1 MPAEPRR
8 LALSARGSRV
18 PWRSL
23 GATALGHRYVAAL
36 VCGAL
41 TPLALAPLSWW
52 PVAII
57 ASAGLCHLLRGSAPR
72 RAFALAWWFGAG
84 LFGVG
89 ASWIYV
95 SIHTYGNASAI
106 LAGGL
111 VLLFVSGLAAVFA
124 APFALYGYL
133 NGSHP
138 ATTLL
143 AFPGIW
149 VLGEWWR
156 GWLLTGFPWLYLGYG
171 HLDTWL
177 AGWAPVGGVLTL
189 SGMVALCGALLANAG
204 AARRFPTTIGTG
216 LAAVLVL
223 WGAGAWLQGRA
234 WTTPLDSAAFGFA
247 LVQPAVP
254 QTTRWDPAA
263 LPAILADVSATTAAL
278 WRHDLIVWPESAIPR
293 LRHQVRDYLTTLN
306 ADAGRHG
313 AALIVGMPTASP
325 AHQYLN
331 SVIALGTARG
341 EYHKRHLVP
350 FGEYVPLEHWLRGI
364 IAFFDLPMSMF
375 SSGPPR
381 QALLALGETRI
392 ATAICYEIAYPD
404 LVAADAGAA
413 NLLLTVSND
422 TWFGAS
428 LGPLQHLQ
436 MAQMRALENG
446 KPLLRATNDG
456 ITASVDALG
465 HINARLP
472 RFGRGVLSGRVTP
485 RAGATPFSRWQS
497 RPVVLVAALLCLLA
511 WWVRQRMRVPG
522 DR

>member
-1 MPAEPRR
+1 MPVESRPP
-8 LALSARGSRV
+8 ALSARGS
-18 PWRSL
+18 
-23 GATALGHRYVAAL
+23 HYVAAL
-36 VCGAL
+36 GCGAA

-57 ASAGLCHLLRGSAPR
+57 ATAGLCHLLRGCAPR
-72 RAFALAWWFGAG
+72 RAFALAWWFGVG

-95 SIHTYGNASAI
+95 SIHTYGNASVI
-106 LAGGL
+106 LASGL
-111 VLLFVSGLAAVFA
+111 VLLFVLGLAAVFA
-124 APFALYGYL
+124 APFTLYGYL
-133 NGSHP
+133 NAVHP
-138 ATTLL
+138 ATALL

-177 AGWAPVGGVLTL
+177 AGWAPVGGVLAV
-189 SGMVALCGALLANAG
+189 SGIVALCGALVATVG
-204 AARRFPTTIGTG
+204 DARRCPATVGTG

-223 WGAGAWLQGRA
+223 WGAGGWLQGRA
-234 WTTPLDSAAFGFA
+234 WTTPMDSAALTVA

-278 WRHDLIVWPESAIPR
+278 WRHDLILWPESAIPR
-293 LRHQVRDYLTTLN
+293 LRHQVRDYLAALS
-306 ADAGRHG
+306 ADASRHG
-313 AALIVGMPTASP
+313 AALMVGIPTASP
-325 AHQYLN
+325 THQYLN

-341 EYHKRHLVP
+341 EYHKRRLVP
-350 FGEYVPLEHWLRGI
+350 FGEYVPLEHWLRGL

-381 QALLALGETRI
+381 QAPLVLGATRV

-404 LVAADAGAA
+404 LVAADAGTAG
-413 NLLLTVSND
+413 LLLTVSND

-456 ITASVDALG
+456 ITATVDAQG
-465 HINARLP
+465 HIDAQLP
-472 RFGRGVLSGRVTP
+472 RFARGVLSARVVP
-485 RAGATPFSRWQS
+485 RGGATPFSHWQS
-497 RPVVLVAALLCLLA
+497 RPVAGVAALLCLLA
-511 WWVRQRMRVPG
+511 WWVRRHFRVPA